1 MVTLKYVIF
10 IMKLLFFLFLFACNS
25 FNEIESYIYDIE
37 LISISGNINSVI
49 EIPSGT
55 HDKFEVFKETG
66 QIVQY
71 IEHLQNKTNGNHIP
85 FIFSVDSTSMAQ
97 SDHMF
102 ARFANNTLETNQV
115 AGKVWNVK
123 MKIQEEF

>member
-1 MVTLKYVIF
+1 
-10 IMKLLFFLFLFACNS
+10 MKLLFFLFLFACNS

-37 LISISGNINSVI
+37 LISSSGNINSVI

-66 QIVQY
+66 QIVQD
-71 IEHLQNKTNGNHIP
+71 IEHVQNKTNGNHIP